1 MDEKTLDYLEQI
13 KEMLAQEYTISH
25 HSICNDTDIKNRFI
39 SAVKQCD
46 RVDGV
51 TGTIEILLEINRL
64 VRENGFLYITNL
76 KNAFPNRIFVQMV
89 KLLEKQTNLLRITAL
104 LEPAFYYME
113 GSELIESV
121 LIHDGIQMCVLG
133 YTEDEMKLRL
143 NHMIGR
149 GDS

>member
-1 MDEKTLDYLEQI
+1 MDEKTVDCLEQF

-25 HSICNDTDIKNRFI
+25 HSICNDPDIKNRFI
-39 SAVKQCD
+39 SAVKQSD
-46 RVDGV
+46 RLDEF

-76 KNAFPNRIFVQMV
+76 KNAFQNRIFGQMV

-133 YTEDEMKLRL
+133 YTEDEMRLRL